1 MYFLVLTRLSILC
14 FQIGES
20 EGVAERCKHNCD
32 AQNIP
37 FYRFSP
43 RLSERISPAETD
55 SYKLIE
61 MVVTSRIHM
70 HTQAEVQLDKL
81 VPLLTYS
88 LYSLQ

>member
-1 MYFLVLTRLSILC
+1 M
-14 FQIGES
+14 
-20 EGVAERCKHNCD
+20 ADRCRHNCE

-43 RLSERISPAETD
+43 RLDEKISAAETD
-55 SYKLIE
+55 SLKLIE
-61 MVVTSRIHM
+61 MVVMSRIHM

-88 LYSLQ
+88 LYSQQ